1 MPILL
6 TCTILYRIES
16 SNLGSFDLDITV
28 GTSMWAHQFKSVYV
42 YIKRYYVNTVFTNI
56 WQYAMTCHEVMK
68 GNLDAS

>member
-1 MPILL
+1 MPILF

-16 SNLGSFDLDITV
+16 SNFDLDITV
-28 GTSMWAHQFKSVYV
+28 GTSMCARQFKSVYV
-42 YIKRYYVNTVFTNI
+42 YIKRYYVNTVFNNI